1 MKRREFNRRLL
12 WGSASTAVHVP
23 LTAFAPLQ
31 SKPPNYTINSDRLRE
46 SLEALSQFGR
56 NPEGG
61 VSRVAWTGP
70 DIEARRFVIDTLMAR
85 AGLKVRI
92 DPAGSIYGRRDGK
105 DGSAPVILFGSHIDS
120 VPKGGNFNG
129 DVGSMAAIEIMRTLH
144 EKKIETRHPLECV
157 IWSNEEGVH
166 YGRGLFGSRAT
177 VGEFEPGEFE
187 ERDEAGV
194 HIRDAV
200 RGIGG
205 DLARIREALRKPGEI
220 AVYLE
225 LHIEQ
230 GGLLDHAG
238 VPIGVVEGIVGINRY
253 HVRVKGFANHA
264 GTTPMPERRDALVA
278 ASQLIIAVREETV
291 REPGRQVG
299 TVGKLSVAPG
309 APNIIPGEVELVI
322 ELRDLSLE
330 KVETIFARIQSRA
343 NEIALRAA
351 PALKYSAQA
360 PISRR
365 WPPGGCARRLR
376 GGGRVRFEDNDPS
389 FRSGT
394 RRSDACAHSAD
405 GDDLRAFGK
414 RDKPFA
420 AGIDPLGRRRQ
431 RLRGPSSNR
440 AGHRPALAYACVE
453 VDVCFRRAQRDNA
466 KRVARRKPL
475 CCYRYHGC
483 LTSRRKCFTWDR
495 RCRWLRRC
503 CVRS

>member
-1 MKRREFNRRLL
+1 MKSTAKIQGHSETLRRREFNRRLL
-12 WGSASTAVHVP
+12 WGSASTAFHVP
-23 LTAFAPLQ
+23 LTAFASLQ
-31 SKPPNYTINSDRLRE
+31 IKPPNYTINPDRLRE

-61 VSRVAWTGP
+61 VSRVAWTSP

-120 VPKGGNFNG
+120 VPKGGNFDG

-177 VGEFEPGEFE
+177 VGEFEAGEFE

-230 GGLLDHAG
+230 GGLLDQAG

-291 REPGRQVG
+291 RDPGRQVG

-330 KVETIFARIQSRA
+330 KVETIFARIQARA
-343 NEIALRAA
+343 DEIVRSSGTGIEIKRTSTHKPA
-351 PALKYSAQA
+351 PATGWVREVIAREAAALGLKTMT
-360 PISRR
+360 
-365 WPPGGCARRLR
+365 L
-376 GGGRVRFEDNDPS
+376 PS
-389 FRSGT
+389 G
-394 RRSDACAHSAD
+394 
-405 GDDLRAFGK
+405 
-414 RDKPFA
+414 
-420 AGIDPLGRRRQ
+420 
-431 RLRGPSSNR
+431 
-440 AGHRPALAYACVE
+440 AGHDAQMLARIAPMGMIFVPSVKGISHSPQELTRWEDAANGCE
-453 VDVCFRRAQRDNA
+453 VLLRTVLAI
-466 KRVARRKPL
+466 
-475 CCYRYHGC
+475 
-483 LTSRRKCFTWDR
+483 DR
-495 RCRWLRRC
+495 R
-503 CVRS
+503 

>member
-1 MKRREFNRRLL
+1 LKRREFNRRLL

-23 LTAFAPLQ
+23 LPAFAPLQ
-31 SKPPNYTINSDRLRE
+31 IKPPNYTINSDRLRE

-61 VSRVAWTGP
+61 VSRVAWSSP

-120 VPKGGNFNG
+120 VPKGGNFDG

-330 KVETIFARIQSRA
+330 KVEAIFARIQSRA
-343 NEIALRAA
+343 NEIAR
-351 PALKYSAQA
+351 S
-360 PISRR
+360 
-365 WPPGGCARRLR
+365 
-376 GGGRVRFEDNDPS
+376 
-389 FRSGT
+389 SGT
-394 RRSDACAHSAD
+394 S
-405 GDDLRAFGK
+405 
-414 RDKPFA
+414 
-420 AGIDPLGRRRQ
+420 IEIQ
-431 RLRGPSSNR
+431 RTST
-440 AGHRPALAYACVE
+440 HKPALATGWVREAIEREAAALGLKTMILPSGAGHDAQMLARIAPMGMIFVPSVKGISHSPQELTRWEDAANGCE
-453 VDVCFRRAQRDNA
+453 VLLRTVLAI
-466 KRVARRKPL
+466 
-475 CCYRYHGC
+475 
-483 LTSRRKCFTWDR
+483 DR
-495 RCRWLRRC
+495 R
-503 CVRS
+503 

>member
-1 MKRREFNRRLL
+1 MKSAAKTQRHEATLRRREFNRRLV
-12 WGSASTAVHVP
+12 WGSALPVLHAP

-31 SKPPNYTINSDRLRE
+31 IKPSNYTINPDRLRE

-61 VSRVAWTGP
+61 VSRVAWTAP

-105 DGSAPVILFGSHIDS
+105 DGSQPVILFGSHIDS
-120 VPKGGNFNG
+120 VPKGGNFDG

-200 RGIGG
+200 RGVGG

-230 GGLLDHAG
+230 GGLLDQAG

-330 KVETIFARIQSRA
+330 KVEAIFARIQSRA
-343 NEIALRAA
+343 DEIA
-351 PALKYSAQA
+351 
-360 PISRR
+360 
-365 WPPGGCARRLR
+365 
-376 GGGRVRFEDNDPS
+376 
-389 FRSGT
+389 RSSG
-394 RRSDACAHSAD
+394 
-405 GDDLRAFGK
+405 
-414 RDKPFA
+414 
-420 AGIDPLGRRRQ
+420 AGIEIQ
-431 RLRGPSSNR
+431 RTST
-440 AGHRPALAYACVE
+440 HKPALATGWVREMIAREAAALGLKTMPLPSGAGHDAQMLARIAPMGMIFVPSVKGISHSPQELTRWEDAANGCE
-453 VDVCFRRAQRDNA
+453 VLLRTVLAI
-466 KRVARRKPL
+466 
-475 CCYRYHGC
+475 
-483 LTSRRKCFTWDR
+483 DR
-495 RCRWLRRC
+495 R
-503 CVRS
+503 

>member
-1 MKRREFNRRLL
+1 LKRREFNRRLL

-23 LTAFAPLQ
+23 LPAFAPLQ
-31 SKPPNYTINSDRLRE
+31 IKPPNYTINSDRLRE

-120 VPKGGNFNG
+120 VPKGGNFDG

-343 NEIALRAA
+343 NEIAR
-351 PALKYSAQA
+351 S
-360 PISRR
+360 
-365 WPPGGCARRLR
+365 
-376 GGGRVRFEDNDPS
+376 
-389 FRSGT
+389 SGT
-394 RRSDACAHSAD
+394 S
-405 GDDLRAFGK
+405 
-414 RDKPFA
+414 
-420 AGIDPLGRRRQ
+420 IEIQ
-431 RLRGPSSNR
+431 RTST
-440 AGHRPALAYACVE
+440 HKPALATVWVREAIAREAAALGLKTMILPSGAGHDAQMLARIAPMGMIFVPSVKGISHSPQELTRWEDAANGCE
-453 VDVCFRRAQRDNA
+453 VLLRTVLAI
-466 KRVARRKPL
+466 
-475 CCYRYHGC
+475 
-483 LTSRRKCFTWDR
+483 DR
-495 RCRWLRRC
+495 R
-503 CVRS
+503 